1 MRCPYC
7 QKGHSRVVDSRKM
20 RDTVR
25 RRRECLRCGQRFTT
39 YERLASGS
47 LAVVKTD
54 GRREAFDRDK
64 LYRGIH
70 KACAKRP
77 ISQETIEGLV
87 SQIENDLYT
96 LGKAE
101 VDSKKIGEM
110 AMARLRALDDVAYVR
125 FASVYR
131 RFEDID
137 GLSEEINEF
146 RKWKADSSRTKR
158 RRRKKARTP

>member
-7 QKGHSRVVDSRKM
+7 QKGQSRVVDSRKM

-47 LAVVKTD
+47 LAVVKND
-54 GRREAFDRDK
+54 DRREPFDRDK
-64 LYRGIH
+64 LYQGIQ

-77 ISQETIEGLV
+77 IPQETIEGLV
-87 SQIENDLYT
+87 SQIENDLYAQ
-96 LGKAE
+96 GKAE
-101 VDSKKIGEM
+101 VDSKTIGEM
-110 AMARLRALDDVAYVR
+110 VMDKLRALDEVAYVR

-146 RKWKADSSRTKR
+146 RKWKADSSKAKR
-158 RRRKKARTP
+158 RRRKKARTA